1 MEHPN
6 ISGRKLVSRDD
17 LQARGIKFSRVH
29 LRRLERAGLFPQHV
43 KYGAGN
49 FIAWFEDEVDAY
61 LDRLATARPKR
72 ASSAFRRARARTS
85 RSRGKIKS
93 GFLTLGNRD

>member
-1 MEHPN
+1 MAHPN

-29 LRRLERAGLFPQHV
+29 LHRLERAGLFPQHV

-49 FIAWFEDEVDAY
+49 FIAWFEDEIDAY
-61 LDRLATARPKR
+61 LEALAAARPKR
-72 ASSAFRRARARTS
+72 VPKKTTANAEETTAA
-85 RSRGKIKS
+85 
-93 GFLTLGNRD
+93 

>member
-1 MEHPN
+1 MAHPN

-29 LRRLERAGLFPQHV
+29 LHRLERAGLFPQHV

-61 LDRLATARPKR
+61 LDALAAARPKR
-72 ASSAFRRARARTS
+72 AA
-85 RSRGKIKS
+85 
-93 GFLTLGNRD
+93 LTTDNAEATTTA

>member
-72 ASSAFRRARARTS
+72 AQA
-85 RSRGKIKS
+85 
-93 GFLTLGNRD
+93 